1 MWTTKTQ
8 TVYNTHMNR
17 VLLGVRGLV
26 TEEAAAKVMASLQAV
41 GGVTEVNHPHLGQIE
56 VSFDPTLAT
65 VMDLLRAVRS
75 VGYLAGML

>member
-1 MWTTKTQ
+1 
-8 TVYNTHMNR
+8 MNR
-17 VLLGVRGLV
+17 VLLGVRGLT

-41 GGVTEVNHPHLGQIE
+41 SGVAEVNNPHTGQIE